1 MYRKAHKGLVI
12 KATESFNLETI
23 VIDQYYCII
32 PSGID
37 NFELAFLVRHTYIN
51 SVRRLFSILVFPTY
65 VFYLPEWLSNS

>member
-23 VIDQYYCII
+23 VIDQYYCTI

-37 NFELAFLVRHTYIN
+37 NFELAFLVRHTYIT
-51 SVRRLFSILVFPTY
+51 SVDYFLYWFSPLMYFICQTG
-65 VFYLPEWLSNS
+65 